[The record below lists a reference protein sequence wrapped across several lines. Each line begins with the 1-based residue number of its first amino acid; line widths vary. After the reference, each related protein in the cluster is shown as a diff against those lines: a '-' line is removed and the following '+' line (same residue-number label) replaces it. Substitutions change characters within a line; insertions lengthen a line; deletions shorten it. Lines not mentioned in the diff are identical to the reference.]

1 MKESFLKELREALE
15 AKGVQNIEDI
25 LDTYSSRFDLGYE
38 AGMTDEEILDMLGSI
53 EDIVSSYTEKE
64 VSKNKYNI
72 TLELVHF
79 SDFEIVKSKN
89 PGVEFEMDRRALEYV
104 KIIREK
110 NSVSLK
116 SKKSRNGRFEGRMYV
131 GEDVEIDNLVINACS
146 VDLKVDS
153 LSGKSFVFS
162 NKSGDAC
169 FNNIDAED
177 KVIISNVSGDMK
189 FNGLTSQNLI
199 VSTVSGDIGIREL
212 VCDRVQMSMV
222 SGDIAI
228 HRSNDAAYTINS
240 VSGDFRIDNEIDE
253 DKIKVTSLS
262 GDCYVNG
269 KPRRKN
275 LSARIQDAFKNMK
288 F

>member
-1 MKESFLKELREALE
+1 
-15 AKGVQNIEDI
+15 
-25 LDTYSSRFDLGYE
+25 
-38 AGMTDEEILDMLGSI
+38 
-53 EDIVSSYTEKE
+53 
-64 VSKNKYNI
+64 
-72 TLELVHF
+72 
-79 SDFEIVKSKN
+79 
-89 PGVEFEMDRRALEYV
+89 
-104 KIIREK
+104 
-110 NSVSLK
+110 
-116 SKKSRNGRFEGRMYV
+116 MYV

-269 KPRRKN
+269 KPLRKN

>member
-79 SDFEIVKSKN
+79 SDFEIGKSKN

-199 VSTVSGDIGIREL
+199 VSTVSGDIAIREL

-269 KPRRKN
+269 KPLRKN

>member
-64 VSKNKYNI
+64 ISKNKYNI

-89 PGVEFEMDRRALEYV
+89 PRVEFEMDRRALEYV

-131 GEDVEIDNLVINACS
+131 GEDIEIDNLVINACS

-153 LSGKSFVFS
+153 LSGKSFVIS

-269 KPRRKN
+269 KPLRKN